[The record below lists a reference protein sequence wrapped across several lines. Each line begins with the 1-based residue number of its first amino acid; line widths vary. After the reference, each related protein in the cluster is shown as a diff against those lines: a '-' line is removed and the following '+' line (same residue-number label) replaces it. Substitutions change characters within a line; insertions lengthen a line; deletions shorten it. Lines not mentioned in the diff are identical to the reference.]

1 MFLLIDGF
9 WASGKSVLKSLL
21 DGHPD
26 LRVSPGQEAIFSSF
40 YRNRKEFKKL
50 SYKDLSIIRK
60 ILSESYYY
68 DLEKYYLGKHL
79 TVDWSFK
86 VNLDFYK
93 FELFWTK
100 KINDLKKWN
109 VINIIRI
116 IHTSLIKSYYNIDYS
131 KANKVMK
138 VFMEDNN
145 FKSHFFYLKNFKDS
159 KLILINRDFGDV
171 TASMIN
177 RTKNNRIIH
186 TYNFDKINNY
196 NYLINKKLLCFK
208 NEENKKI
215 SKILKSRFPNR
226 VYICEF
232 DNLIFNT
239 EKEMKSISNFL
250 KIKYKKILMQNTH
263 FSKIT
268 HRSDKKKNI
277 GKKIF
282 YKEKYLTTS
291 QIKTL
296 NIIEGKYNAENL
308 KFIPIISFLLLRTKY
323 LLYKIITKVKNFFT

>member
-131 KANKVMK
+131 K
-138 VFMEDNN
+138 
-145 FKSHFFYLKNFKDS
+145 SL
-159 KLILINRDFGDV
+159 LI
-171 TASMIN
+171 
-177 RTKNNRIIH
+177 
-186 TYNFDKINNY
+186 
-196 NYLINKKLLCFK
+196 
-208 NEENKKI
+208 KI
-215 SKILKSRFPNR
+215 SFES
-226 VYICEF
+226 
-232 DNLIFNT
+232 
-239 EKEMKSISNFL
+239 
-250 KIKYKKILMQNTH
+250 
-263 FSKIT
+263 
-268 HRSDKKKNI
+268 
-277 GKKIF
+277 
-282 YKEKYLTTS
+282 
-291 QIKTL
+291 
-296 NIIEGKYNAENL
+296 L
-308 KFIPIISFLLLRTKY
+308 KFFK
-323 LLYKIITKVKNFFT
+323 